1 MFRHLDK
8 FSNTAATTFL
18 SVQVAQ
24 APGPEQIPDLVFQPG
39 SHQEQERAQSLA
51 QTSAATEN
59 CQESLPVSDVSAG
72 VGKVRSSS
80 AADTNQGKMITGVF
94 IAF

>member
-1 MFRHLDK
+1 MFRHLS
-8 FSNTAATTFL
+8 FPTQRQPPLCHL
-18 SVQVAQ
+18 S
-24 APGPEQIPDLVFQPG
+24 GPEQISDLVFQPG
-39 SHQEQERAQSLA
+39 GHQEQERAQSLA

-72 VGKVRSSS
+72 VCKVRSSS